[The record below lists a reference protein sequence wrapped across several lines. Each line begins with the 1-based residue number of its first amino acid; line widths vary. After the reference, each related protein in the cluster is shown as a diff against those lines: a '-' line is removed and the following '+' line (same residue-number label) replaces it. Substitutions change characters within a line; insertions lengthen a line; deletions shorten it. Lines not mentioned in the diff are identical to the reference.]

1 MIRWDDVIEEL
12 EHVPHGEEELHR
24 AREQR
29 EKEIERCFF
38 GTPFTDDSESP
49 GATYQKVELPTASL
63 KVSRASCMSC
73 CTDSLTRQAGRH
85 RLHGDS
91 CLEFS
96 MVVSSGG
103 VLFFTSGPGL
113 GSFGRRTL

>member
-1 MIRWDDVIEEL
+1 MVRWDDVIEEL
-12 EHVPHGEEELHR
+12 EHVPHSEEELHR
-24 AREQR
+24 A
-29 EKEIERCFF
+29 EKNGQTFF
-38 GTPFTDDSESP
+38 LCLSLSDGESP

-73 CTDSLTRQAGRH
+73 CTDSLMRQAGRH
-85 RLHGDS
+85 RLHADS

-96 MVVSSGG
+96 MVVSTGG
-103 VLFFTSGPGL
+103 VFFFTSGPGL